1 MQFCNNMVPEQGL
14 VFTDLKTLSLGIG
27 NGRDVSYFL
36 SFLLGDIGLS
46 IITEFLLKSILFC

>member
-1 MQFCNNMVPEQGL
+1 MVPEQGL

-46 IITEFLLKSILFC
+46 IIREFLLKSILLC